1 MKKVVLLTSILIGA
15 LPQAFNQAFNTLN
28 INDVEMRVFSN
39 GKIGNDLSLGTPGFV
54 VPAGSGAS
62 PMGYA
67 GLWMAG
73 SSTDNQLK
81 LAAQLYGSG
90 SDFFPGPLTIDG
102 SATISDQVS
111 LAYDMVLRIDKSQ
124 VDQHVLWYNCLNE
137 PSCDIATLFPNGYT
151 VPQAFIN
158 WPANGDVN
166 AGQALYLAPYVDA
179 NGDGYYD
186 PYAGDYPCIRG
197 NQALFTIFNDKLA
210 PHTESGGGQI
220 GVEIHMMP
228 FAYNSAGPALDQT
241 VFVHYTVINRASQTL
256 TDFRIGNF
264 ADLDIGCPDDDFIG
278 TDVGRNLVYAYNW
291 DDNDETCQGGSS
303 IGYGPQ
309 PPAFGMTILKGP
321 YLDADGADNISDPA
335 TPAFNGLNFNDGII
349 DNERFGISGSQH
361 FYRQGN
367 SALTDPNT
375 PFHFRNYLH
384 SVWKDGTPLSYGYG
398 YSTDPGVTPSLF
410 SFPNST
416 DPLGVG
422 TNGVPQVDWSEN
434 VPTPASPDRRGLAI
448 MGPITLEPG
457 AIHNF
462 LIAHV
467 YARAGSG
474 GASASVPALQQRVDS
489 VIAFAEAQ
497 GLLAD
502 ELGCADAFTGLTHY
516 AKPRTDLSLFP
527 IPATDQLSVVTN
539 GIAAGSVI
547 EIYDARGQL
556 IMTQSVIG
564 ATMVVD
570 VRKLN
575 AGLYVVRCAQQDA
588 VHIGRF
594 VKE

>member
-1 MKKVVLLTSILIGA
+1 MKKVLLLTSVLIGA

-28 INDVEMRVFSN
+28 INDVEMRVFSD

-54 VPAGSGAS
+54 VPAGNGTS

-73 SSTDNQLK
+73 SSPDNQLK
-81 LAAQLYGSG
+81 LAAQLYGNG

-111 LAYDMVLRIDKSQ
+111 LAYDMVLRIDKAQ
-124 VDQHVLWYNCLNE
+124 VDQHIAYTVCANDPNCDL
-137 PSCDIATLFPNGYT
+137 TVTFPNGYT
-151 VPQAFIN
+151 VPPAFIN
-158 WPANGDVN
+158 WPANGNVN
-166 AGQALYLAPYVDA
+166 AGQAPYLAPFVDYD
-179 NGDGYYD
+179 GDGYYD

-197 NQALFTIFNDKLA
+197 DQALFTIFNDKLA
-210 PHTESGGGQI
+210 PHTESGGGPI
-220 GVEIHMMP
+220 GVEVHMMP

-241 VFVHYTVINRASQTL
+241 VFVHYTVINRGSQTL

-264 ADLDIGCPDDDFIG
+264 ADLDIGCPDDDFLG

-291 DDNDETCQGGSS
+291 SDNDATCQGGSA
-303 IGYGPQ
+303 IAYGPY

-321 YLDADGADNISDPA
+321 YLDPDGADNTTDPA
-335 TPAFNGLNFNDGII
+335 IPAFNGLNFNDGII

-367 SALTDPNT
+367 SALTDPNA
-375 PFHFRNYLH
+375 PAHFSNYLH
-384 SVWKDGTPLSYGYG
+384 SLWKDGTPLSYGNWYN
-398 YSTDPGVTPSLF
+398 TDPSATHTLF
-410 SFPNST
+410 SFPGST
-416 DPLGVG
+416 DPLGLG
-422 TNGVPQVDWSEN
+422 TNGIPQTDWQELT
-434 VPTPASPDRRGLAI
+434 PTPASPDRRGLAI
-448 MGPITLEPG
+448 MGPMTLEPG

-462 LIAHV
+462 LIAYV
-467 YARAGSG
+467 YARAGFG

-489 VIAFAEAQ
+489 VHAFAEAQ

-502 ELGCADAFTGLTHY
+502 ELGCGDAFTGLPDHT
-516 AKPRTDLSLFP
+516 KPGTDLSLFP

-539 GIAAGSVI
+539 GIGAGSVL
-547 EIYDARGQL
+547 EIYDVRGQL
-556 IMTQSVIG
+556 IMATSVIG
-564 ATMVVD
+564 ATTVVD
-570 VRKLN
+570 ISTLH
-575 AGLYVVRCAQQDA
+575 AGIYVVRCAQQDA
-588 VHIGRF
+588 VRIGRF